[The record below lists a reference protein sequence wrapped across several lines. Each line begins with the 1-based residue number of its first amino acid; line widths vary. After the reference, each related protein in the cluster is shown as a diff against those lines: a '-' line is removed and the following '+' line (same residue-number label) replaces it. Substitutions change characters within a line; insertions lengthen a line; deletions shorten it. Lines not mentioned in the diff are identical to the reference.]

1 MSYAMPVEAS
11 SKALYA
17 SVLSG
22 FYTDSVFNPVSNTM
36 TNVSTFPIQTS
47 MIPNAISKSN
57 TFNESLTCASQTRP
71 LTAAPP
77 MTAPDRNPSVRS
89 AVRTSVCKN

>member
-57 TFNESLTCASQTRP
+57 TFNESLTCASQ
-71 LTAAPP
+71 
-77 MTAPDRNPSVRS
+77 NPSFNCSTANDCPGPQSKCAKCSQNKCV
-89 AVRTSVCKN
+89 

>member
-1 MSYAMPVEAS
+1 MPVEAS

-57 TFNESLTCASQTRP
+57 TFNESLTCASQ
-71 LTAAPP
+71 
-77 MTAPDRNPSVRS
+77 NPAFNCSTTNDCPGPQSKCAKCSQNKCV
-89 AVRTSVCKN
+89 